1 MLQRPQAVLTHSA
14 AGMHNTITAYIA
26 ADTVFLF
33 LPKAPLLLP
42 PPLLLLPSSLQA
54 MYYDRKKQLIE
65 QGKWFDDPDK

>member
-1 MLQRPQAVLTHSA
+1 MQLLYSPATLSQVHAVGSVLRSMLLLIPPL
-14 AGMHNTITAYIA
+14 
-26 ADTVFLF
+26 
-33 LPKAPLLLP
+33 PLLLP